1 MSALVVANRLPWP
14 LDDGWKR
21 RTFHVVRGLARARF
35 VTLAS
40 LHAGPPGDVEAL
52 GRSLGANVEVL
63 TVPPPPLR
71 GPVAVVLGAVT
82 SRPYHVWR
90 QRSPAL
96 RRVIRE
102 AAGRRRYD
110 LALATMTHMF
120 PFLEDLGPGV
130 RLIVDTHNID
140 SLVLSRYAGR
150 MRIPRR
156 WYARMTAARL
166 RRHEEHVFAH
176 ADRVIVCSDVEAPLV
191 RSVPGSREP
200 AVIPNGVDA
209 TGTFIP
215 GKGDPVPGRIAFF
228 GKLDYYPNT
237 DAVEYLAA
245 EILPR
250 IRAELPEAEVD
261 VIGPDPPPG
270 LRALERPGSGIRIT
284 GRVHDIPAALSS
296 ASVVV
301 VPLRL
306 GGGTRLKILEA
317 LALGLPVVSTS
328 IGAEGLDLEP
338 GRDLIL
344 ADDPGAFAAEVVGL
358 LQDPERGRR
367 LGANGRDTVCRRYDW
382 SIIERRVE
390 ALASARDPRTA

>member
-21 RTFHVVRGLARARF
+21 RTYHVVRGLARTRF

-40 LHAGPPGDVEAL
+40 LHAGPPGDIEAL
-52 GRSLGANVEVL
+52 SRSLGPNVEIL
-63 TVPPPPLR
+63 TVPPPPFR
-71 GPVAVVLGAVT
+71 GPVATVLGAVT

-90 QRSPAL
+90 QHSTAL
-96 RRVIRE
+96 RRLIRE

-110 LALATMTHMF
+110 LALATMVHMF
-120 PFLEDLGPGV
+120 PYLEDLGPGI
-130 RLIVDTHNID
+130 RLVVDTHNID
-140 SLVLSRYAGR
+140 SLVLSRYAGH
-150 MRIPRR
+150 MRIPKR
-156 WYARMTAARL
+156 WYARLTAARL
-166 RRHEEHVFAH
+166 RRHEEHVFAR
-176 ADRVIVCSDVEAPLV
+176 ADRVIICSDVEAPLV

-200 AVIPNGVDA
+200 VVIPNGVDA
-209 TGTFIP
+209 TGTFVP
-215 GKGDPVPGRIAFF
+215 GGEDRVPGRIAFF

-237 DAVEYLAA
+237 NAVEFLAA
-245 EILPR
+245 EIMPR
-250 IRAELPEAEVD
+250 IRAELPEAEVH
-261 VIGPDPPPG
+261 VIGPDPPPA

-284 GRVHDIPAALSS
+284 GRVPEIPAALSS

-338 GRDLIL
+338 GKHLVV
-344 ADDPGAFAAEVVGL
+344 ADAPGAFAAEVVSL
-358 LQDPERGRR
+358 LRDPKRGQR
-367 LGANGRDTVCRRYDW
+367 LGASGRDAVCRRYDW
-382 SIIERRVE
+382 SIIERQIE
-390 ALASARDPRTA
+390 ALAPARNPLKA